1 MPFYTAIMEAVL
13 DRTGRVVIPHQVREN
28 LNLSPGAELEV
39 LVHGM
44 DIILRVKRLEQI
56 KEENGMYLVTSEWVG
71 DTDIHKILEK
81 ARTERAKELMLG

>member
-1 MPFYTAIMEAVL
+1 MLF
-13 DRTGRVVIPHQVREN
+13 R
-28 LNLSPGAELEV
+28 SV

-81 ARTERAKELMLG
+81 ARTERAKELMQG